1 MNYKKFLLIF
11 YLLFLFYPRFS
22 VFLFEVNYF
31 CIVLFSIFLI
41 SKIKNCSNNE
51 LFKIFLTFFVL
62 KVLFVFKSPILS
74 DDIYRYLWEGKVFLN
89 GFNPYINP
97 PNSTNL
103 LFLRDQIFIYIN
115 HKNLPAIYP
124 PFMLIFNSIIVK
136 ICYSVKFYKF
146 ILFLFDIATFILILI
161 ICNEIK
167 INPRYSMLYFTHP
180 LPLIEIE
187 WNGHNDIVMI
197 FLFLISLYFLIK
209 NRFIKSSFFYAL
221 SVLSKFIYLIFAKEF
236 LKNLKSIIVF
246 LFVVIFMYLIFIC
259 SDKNI
264 FYSLNIYLKNWEFNG
279 SIYKIL
285 KYFVKNHTIIR
296 IILLGIFGLSWVI
309 INFKVKNIFKR
320 MLFLILSFILC
331 SPTVHP
337 WYGLW
342 ILPFLSFE
350 FISEIYIFLLCLPFS
365 YYILNDYLNY
375 GIWKENNLITFFIY
389 LPILFLLIKKIICN
403 KGNNYAARI

>member
-11 YLLFLFYPRFS
+11 YLSFLFYPKFS
-22 VFLFEVNYF
+22 LYFFEINYF
-31 CIVLFSIFLI
+31 CIVVFTILLI
-41 SKIKNCSNNE
+41 AKIKSYSNNE
-51 LFKIFLTFFVL
+51 LFKIFLIFFIL
-62 KVLFVFKSPILS
+62 KVLFVLKNPILS

-89 GFNPYINP
+89 GFNPYIYA
-97 PNSTNL
+97 PNSMNL
-103 LFLRDQIFIYIN
+103 YNLRDNIFVHIN

-124 PFMLIFNSIIVK
+124 PFMLFFNSIIVK

-146 ILFLFDIATFILILI
+146 VLFLFDFSTFLLILMI
-161 ICNEIK
+161 SNEAK
-167 INPRYSMLYFTHP
+167 INLRYSMLYFVHP
-180 LPLIEIE
+180 LTVIEIE

-197 FLFLISLYFLIK
+197 FLFMLGFYFLIK
-209 NRFIKSSFFYAL
+209 NRFIKSSFFYTL
-221 SVLSKFIYLIFAKEF
+221 SVVSKFVYLIFAKDF

-246 LFVVIFMYLIFIC
+246 FIVVIFMYSIFIF

-285 KYFVKNHTIIR
+285 KYFVKNHEIVR
-296 IILLGIFGLSWVI
+296 IILLCILCISWVI

-320 MLFLILSFILC
+320 MLFLIMSFILY

-342 ILPFLSFE
+342 ILPFLCFE
-350 FISEIYIFLLCLPFS
+350 FYMEIYLFLLFLPFS
-365 YYILNDYLNY
+365 YYVLEKYFSM
-375 GIWKENNLITFFIY
+375 GVWQENNFITLIIY
-389 LPILFLLIKKIICN
+389 LPLIFLLYKKHLLPIQSLFS
-403 KGNNYAARI
+403 KD